1 MARAVAGGSGNL
13 KRADRGLDYDPY
25 HSIHWH
31 AGLIGHKE
39 SLTRFVGGD
48 QRDAV
53 SQERRQL
60 GEPVNI
66 SGLEKIILIG
76 NQLILAKG
84 GELRSAPQRK
94 WRDPR
99 ILVAQSRTPGCSQIG

>member
-1 MARAVAGGSGNL
+1 MIRAVAGGSGNL
-13 KRADRGLDYDPY
+13 KRADRGLDYDAY
-25 HSIHWH
+25 HSVHGH

-39 SLTRFVGGD
+39 SLTRFIGRD
-48 QRDAV
+48 QGDAV

-60 GEPVNI
+60 GEPANI

-76 NQLILAKG
+76 NQLVLAKG
-84 GELRSAPQRK
+84 GELSSATQRK

-99 ILVAQSRTPGCSQIG
+99 ILVA